1 MNKKVEIFVILLLF
15 TLAFYSAVIVGSP
28 IDEPYEMTIGKERLK
43 YLLSFGSYTD
53 FDFYRYEKFYPGLYN
68 TIAIFFTKFFPHKY
82 EIVVWHLTNTI
93 FSIFTI
99 FGISKVASL
108 LFNKQIG
115 KIVFLLCF
123 LNPIF
128 FGHMAINSKDTIIAL
143 ANVWFVYA
151 SIKYLQKQ
159 SANKNANY
167 YVLIAGLLLG
177 LGTGVR
183 LQFFATLIPWIFFI
197 FVDIFFLKKI
207 TNTNFLKKKLFID
220 IFKVL
225 LIGYVFAISA
235 WSYTH
240 INILVE
246 PFKLFFEQMN
256 FKGLGVNWI
265 LYNGNFFNT
274 LELPASY
281 IFINLLYKTPE
292 FFLLCLIILI
302 FTIILDKNFY
312 SSKFNFFLA
321 KLFLLLSIII
331 FPILVF
337 IFLPYRVYD
346 GLRLFFYIVPYFNLL
361 GAIAIYYLINNM
373 NLLISKILS
382 LLVSIL
388 LIYYVFIFVSLTP
401 YQYTYLNKFIGSK
414 EHASKKFENEYWG
427 VSIKELVKKI
437 PLHLIKSSKD
447 EKIKIAF
454 CGIDHK
460 IVKKEL
466 NKLKDFEYEVYDFFS
481 KDYDYSVMTNRSHNT
496 NNQNTPDNVKTCFDL
511 FKGTDLVTVKR
522 NGITLSTIRKK
533 N

>member
-53 FDFYRYEKFYPGLYN
+53 FDFFRYEKFYPGLYN

-82 EIVVWHLTNTI
+82 EIIVWHFSNTI

-99 FGISKVASL
+99 FGISKVASI
-108 LFNKQIG
+108 LFNKQVG

-128 FGHMAINSKDTIIAL
+128 FGHMAMNSKDTIIAL

-151 SIKYLQKQ
+151 TIRYLQKQ
-159 SANKNANY
+159 SEHKNSNHY
-167 YVLIAGLLLG
+167 ILIAGLLLG

-183 LQFFATLIPWIFFI
+183 LQFIATLIPWIFFI

-207 TNTNFLKKKLFID
+207 TNINFLKKKLLID

-225 LIGYVFAISA
+225 LIGYIFAISA

-240 INILVE
+240 NNILVE

-256 FKGLGVNWI
+256 FKGLGVEWI
-265 LYNGNFFNT
+265 LFNGNFFNT

-281 IFINLLYKTPE
+281 VFINLLYKTPE
-292 FFLLCLIILI
+292 FLLVCLIILI
-302 FTIILDKNFY
+302 FIFFFDKNFY
-312 SSKFNFFLA
+312 VSKFNFFLT
-321 KLFLLLSIII
+321 KLFLLLSIIL
-331 FPILVF
+331 FPIIVF

-346 GLRLFFYIVPYFNLL
+346 GLRLFFYIIPYFNLL
-361 GAIAIYYLINNM
+361 GAIAIYYLISNM
-373 NLLISKILS
+373 NILISKIM
-382 LLVSIL
+382 LLFVSIL

-401 YQYTYLNKFIGSK
+401 YQYTYLNKLIGNN
-414 EHASKKFENEYWG
+414 EHASKKFENDYWG
-427 VSIKELVKKI
+427 ISIKELVKKF
-437 PLHLIKSSKD
+437 PHNLIKSSKS
-447 EKIKIAF
+447 EKIKISF

-466 NKLKDFEYEVYDFFS
+466 NKLKNFKYEVYDFFS
-481 KDYDYSVMTNRSHNT
+481 EDYDYVLMTNRSQGA
-496 NNQNTPDNVKTCFDL
+496 NNLNILDNVKTCFDL
-511 FKGTDLVTVKR
+511 VKGTDLVSVKR
-522 NGITLSTIRKK
+522 NGIILSTIRKK
-533 N
+533 K